1 MNPLLTTLQF
11 TIFKLDILL
20 SIFCDTKITL
30 IWTIPP
36 HAFLDLRPI
45 MLYPPTN
52 FELFSTL
59 LIIQYFEESIPT
71 ICKWGQ
77 GFKLQ

>member
-1 MNPLLTTLQF
+1 
-11 TIFKLDILL
+11 
-20 SIFCDTKITL
+20 
-30 IWTIPP
+30 
-36 HAFLDLRPI
+36 

-52 FELFSTL
+52 FELFPTL

-77 GFKLQ
+77 GSMIYGYGNLRMMFSCGQSYANLSLNPTIQDNTNITPKHEFKKLSCGF